1 MNEAQVIPHA
11 CPVCKG
17 DVSGNDS
24 SLYFCKHCNL
34 LFRREAL
41 EQ

>member
-1 MNEAQVIPHA
+1 MDNVLTIEHA

-17 DVSGNDS
+17 DVTGNDA

-34 LFRREAL
+34 LFRRSVL